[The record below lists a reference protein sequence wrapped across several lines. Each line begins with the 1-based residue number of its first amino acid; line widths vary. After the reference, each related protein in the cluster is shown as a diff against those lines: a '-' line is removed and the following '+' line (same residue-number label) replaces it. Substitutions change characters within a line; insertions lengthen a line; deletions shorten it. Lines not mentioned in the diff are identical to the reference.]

1 MTLTRVASN
10 VPKELEDLAQRVIGC
25 CLMVHRELG
34 PGLSEAVYQRA
45 CRMELESGGLSVEVE
60 RPVPIRYKGRL
71 ICTQRIDLLVE
82 GQLVVEVKSLER
94 IHAVHVAQTVSYLR
108 ATGLRIGLVINFNV
122 PVLKQGIRRV
132 VL

>member
-1 MTLTRVASN
+1 MCRRNWKTLR
-10 VPKELEDLAQRVIGC
+10 DRVIGC

-45 CRMELESGGLSVEVE
+45 SRIEFESAGLSVDAE

-71 ICTQRIDLLVE
+71 ISTQRIDMVVD
-82 GQLVVEVKSLER
+82 GQLVVEVKSVER